1 MLTRDAVVK
10 ASLELGQE
18 SGEEALTMRA
28 LASKL
33 GVSATSLYG
42 IFDGK
47 EAILRELRAGAWRG
61 LTDALTPALQIT
73 RRRDRL
79 RQMCMAYLEFAR
91 TNPWLYSL
99 TMDSP
104 LLFEEPVT
112 ESQASRAL
120 GPIKIALS
128 ALRDGAPADSD
139 EAALQLQTI
148 DMWASLHGIASLR
161 ATGHLGATLRDS
173 GTSDEAF
180 AASYVDT
187 LVDALAPE
195 PPLSVV

>member
-47 EAILRELRAGAWRG
+47 EAILRELRAGAWNG
-61 LTDALTPALQIT
+61 LADALTPALQIT

-91 TNPWLYSL
+91 SNPWLYSL
-99 TMDSP
+99 TMESP
-104 LLFEEPVT
+104 LLFEESVS
-112 ESQASRAL
+112 ESQATRAL
-120 GPIKIALS
+120 GPIKIALA
-128 ALRDGAPADSD
+128 ALREGAPSETD
-139 EAALQLQTI
+139 EAELQLQTI
-148 DMWASLHGIASLR
+148 DMWASLHGIASLQ
-161 ATGHLGATLRDS
+161 ASGHMSATLRGSD
-173 GTSDEAF
+173 TSDEAF
-180 AASYVDT
+180 ATSYVDA
-187 LVDALAPE
+187 LVDTLAPE
-195 PPLSVV
+195 PPLSVL

>member
-28 LASKL
+28 LAAKL

-47 EAILRELRAGAWRG
+47 EAILRELRAGAWNG
-61 LTDALTPALQIT
+61 LADALTPALQTT

-79 RQMCMAYLEFAR
+79 RQMCVAYLSFAR

-104 LLFEEPVT
+104 LLFEEPLT
-112 ESQASRAL
+112 DDQSERAL
-120 GPIKIALS
+120 GPIKIALA
-128 ALRDGAPADSD
+128 ALRDGAPEGADRST
-139 EAALQLQTI
+139 LQLQTI

-161 ATGHLGATLRDS
+161 ATGHLEATLEAS
-173 GTSDEAF
+173 GTSDEQF
-180 AASYVDT
+180 AASYVDA
-187 LVDALAPE
+187 LVDVLAPD